1 MKRKFTLIE
10 LLIVIAIIAI
20 LASMLLPAL
29 QQARERARTI
39 TCASNQKQVLTTLA
53 MYTDDNRGQ
62 ILPWS
67 GSINGGSSGKWAS
80 MLYAYQSGTK
90 AADWGYFGSD
100 NRPYNPFR
108 CPSTTE
114 RLSPAG
120 GGGGIHYGAN
130 AHVGKTSDGK
140 QSGGYFPNASYS
152 NTRYRSIGMIRNPS
166 RLAAIADLNR
176 PGNWSSPAVFAGRG
190 ELCGLIGEDFDFSM
204 DILKGAVWRHS
215 GGANI
220 GMGDGHV
227 EFRHARSIPKL
238 GGDDP
243 FWFYTK

>member
-1 MKRKFTLIE
+1 MKRYFTLIE

-120 GGGGIHYGAN
+120 GGGGIH
-130 AHVGKTSDGK
+130 
-140 QSGGYFPNASYS
+140 
-152 NTRYRSIGMIRNPS
+152 
-166 RLAAIADLNR
+166 
-176 PGNWSSPAVFAGRG
+176 
-190 ELCGLIGEDFDFSM
+190 
-204 DILKGAVWRHS
+204 
-215 GGANI
+215 
-220 GMGDGHV
+220 
-227 EFRHARSIPKL
+227 
-238 GGDDP
+238 
-243 FWFYTK
+243 

>member
-1 MKRKFTLIE
+1 
-10 LLIVIAIIAI
+10 
-20 LASMLLPAL
+20 
-29 QQARERARTI
+29 
-39 TCASNQKQVLTTLA
+39 
-53 MYTDDNRGQ
+53 
-62 ILPWS
+62 
-67 GSINGGSSGKWAS
+67 
-80 MLYAYQSGTK
+80 
-90 AADWGYFGSD
+90 
-100 NRPYNPFR
+100 
-108 CPSTTE
+108 
-114 RLSPAG
+114 
-120 GGGGIHYGAN
+120 
-130 AHVGKTSDGK
+130 
-140 QSGGYFPNASYS
+140 
-152 NTRYRSIGMIRNPS
+152 MIRNPS

-176 PGNWSSPAVFAGRG
+176 PGVWSSPAVFAGRG